1 MNLTSEQQSFINKN
15 YSITQ
20 DLIELTR
27 QAFKDDTLDGRSK
40 EGRAVRQFL
49 MDNDLNYNTTKRE
62 KVPDVH
68 LSSEQ
73 ESFIKQYSGEGMNSL
88 EIAKLIFPPE
98 VEIKKL
104 GKEQRVVISFLEE
117 NAPELVVQSENA
129 LTSSWAAPR
138 TVDSIVGKVN
148 QYCAEKINIKK
159 TTKSEEECLDRLIV
173 FLASPRFIWTI
184 NNYSDQRDRDLFE
197 AEFIRATW
205 DKPDLNTDEINLYIN
220 VCIDYINLKNI
231 NKHIE
236 KLNKMFDD
244 LEEENEMT
252 VRLAEVLKAK
262 STEYDQCEKRQ
273 QQLISS
279 LNGDRVKRIA
289 TKIDK
294 NSSILALVQAFQN
307 EEDRR
312 FMVQM
317 AEKQKLDVQAEADRI
332 ESVESW
338 KARVLG
344 IDKSDII

>member
-1 MNLTSEQQSFINKN
+1 MNLSEEQEQLIRSNH
-15 YSITQ
+15 STTP

-27 QAFKDDTLDGRSK
+27 IVFGNESLDGRSK
-40 EGRAVRQFL
+40 EGRAVKDFL
-49 MDNDLNYNTTKRE
+49 VENNLEYNTTKRE
-62 KVPDVH
+62 KVPDLE
-68 LSSEQ
+68 LSREQ
-73 ESFIKQYSGEGMNSL
+73 QDFIRQYSAEGMNSL
-88 EIAKLIFPPE
+88 EIAKLIFPPD

-104 GKEQRVVISFLEE
+104 GKEQRTVIEFLEE
-117 NAPELVVQSENA
+117 NAPELVSDSEDA
-129 LTSSWAAPR
+129 LTSLWSAP
-138 TVDSIVGKVN
+138 VGINGILAKVN
-148 QYCAEKINIKK
+148 KYCVEKIDLKK
-159 TTKSEEECLDRLIV
+159 AAKYEIECLEKVVIY
-173 FLASPRFIWTI
+173 LASPRFIWTI
-184 NNYSDQRDRDLFE
+184 NNYNSQADRELLE

-205 DKPDLNTDEINLYIN
+205 DKPDLTTDEINLYLN

-231 NKHIE
+231 SKHIE
-236 KLNKMFDD
+236 KLNQMFDD

-294 NSSILALVQAFQN
+294 NASILALVQAFQN
-307 EEDRR
+307 EEERR

-317 AEKQKLDVQAEADRI
+317 AEKQKLDIEAEANRI
-332 ESVESW
+332 EGMDSW

>member
-1 MNLTSEQQSFINKN
+1 MKLTEEQEGFIRDN
-15 YSITQ
+15 YSVTQ

-27 QAFKDDTLDGRSK
+27 ATFNDETLDGRSK
-40 EGRAVRQFL
+40 EGRAVKDFL
-49 MDNDLNYNTTKRE
+49 LENNLEYNTTKKE
-62 KVPDVH
+62 KVPDVN
-68 LSSEQ
+68 LTKEQ
-73 ESFIKQYSGEGMNSL
+73 GDFIKQYSSEGMNSL

-104 GKEQRVVISFLEE
+104 GKEQRAVIDFLEE
-117 NAPELVVQSENA
+117 NAPDLVNSSEDA
-129 LTSSWAAPR
+129 LTSSWSPPR
-138 TVDSIVGKVN
+138 VIDKIVGKVN
-148 QYCAEKINIKK
+148 RYCAEKIEVKK
-159 TTKSEEECLDRLIV
+159 ATKMELECLDKLIV
-173 FLASPRFIWTI
+173 YLNSPRFIWTI
-184 NNYSDQRDRDLFE
+184 NNYTSQGDRDLLE

-205 DKPDLNTDEINLYIN
+205 DKPDLNTDEINLYLN

-236 KLNKMFDD
+236 KLNRMFDD

-294 NSSILALVQAFQN
+294 NASILALVQAFQN
-307 EEDRR
+307 EEERR

-317 AEKQKLDVQAEADRI
+317 AEKQKMDVEAEANRI

-344 IDKSDII
+344 IDKSDVI

>member
-1 MNLTSEQQSFINKN
+1 MKLTKEQENFIREN
-15 YSITQ
+15 YSSTQ

-27 QAFKDDTLDGRSK
+27 AAFGEESLDGRSK
-40 EGRAVRQFL
+40 EGRAVRDFL
-49 MDNDLNYNTTKRE
+49 IENGLEYNTTKRD
-62 KVPDVH
+62 KVPDIK
-68 LSSEQ
+68 LSKDQ
-73 ESFIKQYSGEGMNSL
+73 ESFIKQYSSEGMNSL

-104 GKEQRVVISFLEE
+104 GKEQRVVIDFLEE
-117 NAPELVVQSENA
+117 NAPELVAASEDA
-129 LTSSWAAPR
+129 LSSSWAPPR
-138 TVDSIVGKVN
+138 IIDKIIGKVN
-148 QYCAEKINIKK
+148 RYCAEKINLKDAAKAEI
-159 TTKSEEECLDRLIV
+159 ENLERLIV
-173 FLASPRFIWTI
+173 YLASPRLIWTI
-184 NNYSDQRDRDLFE
+184 NNYTSQADRDLFE

-205 DKPDLNTDEINLYIN
+205 DKPDLTTDEINLYIN

-307 EEDRR
+307 EEERR

-317 AEKQKLDVQAEADRI
+317 AEKQKLDVESEANRI
-332 ESVESW
+332 EGMESW

-344 IDKSDII
+344 IDKSDVV